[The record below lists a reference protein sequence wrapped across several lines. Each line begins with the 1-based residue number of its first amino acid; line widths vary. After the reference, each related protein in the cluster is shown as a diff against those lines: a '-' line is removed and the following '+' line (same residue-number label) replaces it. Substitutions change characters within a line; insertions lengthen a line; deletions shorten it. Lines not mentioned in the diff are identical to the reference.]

1 MAKNSIN
8 EIAALVARKQKIGK
22 KEAADIVTAFFNTIA
37 DGLRDDRLVKVRG
50 LGTFKVTAV
59 KARES
64 VNVNTGGHVSV
75 SATS

>member
-37 DGLRDDRLVKVRG
+37 DGLRDDRLVRVRG
-50 LGTFKVTAV
+50 
-59 KARES
+59 
-64 VNVNTGGHVSV
+64 
-75 SATS
+75 